1 MNLPLIYQWLAH
13 EPAPRHLLK
22 AVELYGVTEIVGSK
36 NNPVI
41 LGWAK
46 EVKLEKVYDA
56 DSIPWCGLFIATI
69 MKRAD
74 REPVKDPLFA
84 LNWNNFGVKIGQ
96 PMLGDILTFTR
107 KGGGHVGLYVGEDVA
122 AYHVLGGNQ
131 GDKVSI
137 VRIGKDRLSQVR
149 RPAYNLQPFNIR
161 KIKLAISGG
170 LSTNEA

>member
-1 MNLPLIYQWLAH
+1 MNLPLAYQWLAQ
-13 EPAPRHLLK
+13 ESAPRHLLK
-22 AVELYGVTEIVGSK
+22 AVELYGTTETVGTK

-41 LGWAK
+41 MGWAK
-46 EVKLEKVYDA
+46 EVDLDKVYVA

-69 MKRAD
+69 IKRAQ
-74 REPVKDPLFA
+74 REPVKDPLYA
-84 LNWNNFGVKIGQ
+84 LNWNNFGVKISQ

-137 VRIGKDRLSQVR
+137 VRIAKDRISQVR
-149 RPAYNLQPFNIR
+149 RPAYNIQPTNVR
-161 KIKLAISGG
+161 KIILASNGK

>member
-46 EVKLEKVYDA
+46 EVDLEKVYDA

-161 KIKLAISGG
+161 KIKLAINGG